1 MAFDVKKFLSHA
13 KVPAMFT
20 MLGAILAL
28 NIKTCSDGNKSRET
42 NDVVKS
48 VAEKIDSVR
57 MDADTVKAYSVA
69 TYDVAVKNNEIVKR
83 TEEKVDALQETADTI
98 LAHVDSCCDCNKKP
112 VVRPRRPAPR
122 PVPRSTPR
130 DTVPAVKPKP
140 CPRDTVVVVKHDT
153 VYADKPKV
161 VDAPKAVLR
170 CYVPVR

>member
-1 MAFDVKKFLSHA
+1 MAFDVKNFLSRA

-20 MLGAILAL
+20 MLGAILLL
-28 NIKTCSDGNKSRET
+28 NVKTCSDGNKSRKT

-69 TYDVAVKNNEIVKR
+69 TYDVVVENNEIVKR
-83 TEEKVDALQETADTI
+83 TEKKVDALQETADTI

-122 PVPRSTPR
+122 STPR
-130 DTVPAVKPKP
+130 DTVPAGKPKP
-140 CPRDTVVVVKHDT
+140 CTPDTVVIVKRDT
-153 VYADKPKV
+153 VYADKPKPKTNSDVQV
-161 VDAPKAVLR
+161 V
-170 CYVPVR
+170 CYSFRRVR